1 MATMRAPS
9 EQSEQIALARR
20 LDCARP
26 RILWAHV
33 PNGGSRDQ
41 REVQKL
47 RASGVKAGVP
57 DVLVF
62 TPTAKAPCG
71 VALELKAEGK
81 GYGDVADEQREW
93 LAGLAAY
100 GWATVVAFGCDDAVG
115 QLRALG
121 YVL

>member
-1 MATMRAPS
+1 MAMKRPS

-33 PNGGSRDQ
+33 PNGGSRDS

-62 TPTAKAPCG
+62 TPTAKAPHG
-71 VALELKAEGK
+71 VALELKAEGMS
-81 GYGDVADEQREW
+81 YGALGDEQREW
-93 LAGLAAY
+93 LSALAAC

-115 QLRALG
+115 QLKAMGYAL
-121 YVL
+121 